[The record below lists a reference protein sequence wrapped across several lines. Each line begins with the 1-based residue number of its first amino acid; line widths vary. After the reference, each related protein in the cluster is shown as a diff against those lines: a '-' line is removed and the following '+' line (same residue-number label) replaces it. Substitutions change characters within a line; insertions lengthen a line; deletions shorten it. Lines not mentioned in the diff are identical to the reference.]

1 MEIMKT
7 DNLVRVSTYA
17 KSKGITPTA
26 VYLQVKQGK
35 VKIVEI
41 DGMKFVDLKESI

>member
-1 MEIMKT
+1 METKKT
-7 DNLVRVSTYA
+7 ENLVRVSTYA
-17 KSKGITPTA
+17 KSKNISPTA

-41 DGMKFVDLKESI
+41 DGMKFVDLNESI